1 MSPLETF
8 LVSRFIIF
16 TLVLARISG
25 LMLSAP
31 VFNSLGLPRQVR
43 AFLAVAISLLVAPV
57 YFGTSLPPVSDL
69 TTYARLMANETL
81 VGLLLGLGVSILFA
95 GVQVA
100 GQIVSQISGVSL
112 ADVFNP
118 GFDESISV
126 FSHLFYLVTLAVFV
140 AIGGHRE
147 LMAAVLDTF
156 AKAPPGHAM
165 LGDSFVEV
173 LTNLMS
179 QSFALGVQASAPI
192 LIALS
197 LATLVLGLVS
207 RTLPQLNVLV
217 VGFGLNS
224 LLTIAMTLFSLG
236 AIAWT
241 FQGPIIGAISDVL
254 QSLPM

>member
-25 LMLSAP
+25 LMLTAP

-43 AFLAVAISLLVAPV
+43 VFLALAMSLLVTPV
-57 YFGTSLPPVSDL
+57 YLGTSLPPVTQLAS
-69 TTYARLMANETL
+69 YAHLMANEVL

-95 GVQVA
+95 GVQIA

-118 GFDESISV
+118 GFDENISV
-126 FSHLFYLVTLAVFV
+126 FSHLFYLMTLAVFV

-147 LMAAVLDTF
+147 MTAALLDTF
-156 AKAPPGHAM
+156 VWAPPGHAV
-165 LGDSFVEV
+165 LGESFVEV
-173 LTNLMS
+173 LTSLMS
-179 QSFALGVQASAPI
+179 QSFALGVRASAPI

-207 RTLPQLNVLV
+207 RTMPQLNVLV

-224 LLTIAMTLFSLG
+224 LLTIAMTMLALG
-236 AIAWT
+236 AVAWT
-241 FQGPIIGAISDVL
+241 FQGPILDAIFDVL
-254 QSLPM
+254 QSLPQ